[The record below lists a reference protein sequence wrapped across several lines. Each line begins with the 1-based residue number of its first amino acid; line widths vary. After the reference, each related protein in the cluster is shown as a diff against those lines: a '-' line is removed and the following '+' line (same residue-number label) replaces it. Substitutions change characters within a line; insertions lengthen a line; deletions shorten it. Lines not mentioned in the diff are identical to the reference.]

1 MGFNQ
6 EAIVMIPLGSKDA
19 KTKTLKDQF
28 LQIPHVLNVTQCFA
42 PPASNNR
49 WGTLLRFDNRSE
61 DENFSVSFK
70 GADEDFISTF
80 DINLVAGRNL
90 LPSDSVREFLV
101 NEILVGKLGLTSP
114 EEILGKTISMRGGEW
129 QGPVV
134 GVVRDF
140 HDLSFKSAI
149 SPAIF
154 TTSLGNYYEYAVK
167 INMAETSTTL
177 AALEKTWAQMYPE
190 QLYEYEFLDQQTA
203 QFYEAEQSMLQLI
216 QVFSFIA
223 LFIGCMGL
231 YGLVSFMAI
240 QKTKEI
246 GIRKVL
252 GGSVGHILWIF
263 GKEFFRLIV
272 FAFML
277 AAPLGWWIM
286 SRWLE
291 NYEYAFDMTWWVF
304 AMEILIISFICFL
317 TIGFRSAK
325 AALTNPVNSLRTE

>member
-1 MGFNQ
+1 
-6 EAIVMIPLGSKDA
+6 
-19 KTKTLKDQF
+19 
-28 LQIPHVLNVTQCFA
+28 
-42 PPASNNR
+42 
-49 WGTLLRFDNRSE
+49 
-61 DENFSVSFK
+61 
-70 GADEDFISTF
+70 
-80 DINLVAGRNL
+80 
-90 LPSDSVREFLV
+90 
-101 NEILVGKLGLTSP
+101 
-114 EEILGKTISMRGGEW
+114 
-129 QGPVV
+129 
-134 GVVRDF
+134 
-140 HDLSFKSAI
+140 
-149 SPAIF
+149 
-154 TTSLGNYYEYAVK
+154 
-167 INMAETSTTL
+167 MAEASTTL
-177 AALEKTWAQMYPE
+177 AALEKTWTNMYPE

-272 FAFML
+272 IAFML